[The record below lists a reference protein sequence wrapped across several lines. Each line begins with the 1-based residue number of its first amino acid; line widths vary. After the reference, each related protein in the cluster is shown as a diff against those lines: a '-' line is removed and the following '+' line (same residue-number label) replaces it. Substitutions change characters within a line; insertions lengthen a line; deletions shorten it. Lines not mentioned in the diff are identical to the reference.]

1 MEDWKKIIY
10 KVQFLPEDF
19 IKQYEVIKKL
29 E

>member
-1 MEDWKKIIY
+1 MEDQKKIID
-10 KVQFLPEDF
+10 KVQFIPEDF